1 MGMARQ
7 RQEGDV
13 RTRLVAAL
21 AACAE
26 TAARARVRRF
36 LAGLSADELEF
47 IAGFL
52 GSCILES
59 SQRCGCSRWKIAGR
73 VAGIEQERA
82 GCGNRLADRDHKMI
96 LLLEYLYRMDAR
108 GFPIEVRAAH
118 N

>member
-13 RTRLVAAL
+13 RTRLAAAL

-59 SQRCGCSRWKIAGR
+59 SQRCGCSRWKIAG
-73 VAGIEQERA
+73 IEQEPA

-108 GFPIEVRAAH
+108 GFPMQVRAAH